1 MTDIL
6 GLLFIAA
13 AMFFFMAGSI
23 GLLRLPDVHSRL
35 HALTKADNVGLGLLM
50 VGASLL
56 GSDPVLALKLL
67 LVWLLVMAA
76 SSASAHLIAR
86 QVPSGSRVA
95 TSFPAIT
102 RRFFDELGVDIEIAP
117 VSGATEIAPHLGFD
131 EAACEAAV
139 TRAHWPARMQRL
151 RRGPLVEAAPAASSC
166 WSFQPRCRRW
176 AVTSSPEASCS
187 GRPCPPH
194 GQSQYDISST
204 VQVSE

>member
-56 GSDPVLALKLL
+56 GSDPVLAVKLL

-86 QVPSGSRVA
+86 QVPSGEED
-95 TSFPAIT
+95 PA
-102 RRFFDELGVDIEIAP
+102 
-117 VSGATEIAPHLGFD
+117 
-131 EAACEAAV
+131 CK
-139 TRAHWPARMQRL
+139 
-151 RRGPLVEAAPAASSC
+151 
-166 WSFQPRCRRW
+166 
-176 AVTSSPEASCS
+176 
-187 GRPCPPH
+187 
-194 GQSQYDISST
+194 
-204 VQVSE
+204 